1 MDAMDGMLVF
11 DQQNDIVFTQ
21 LNAKMKQK
29 LFDMAKQQELVAEDA
44 VSRIDCTRS
53 FRICE
58 RTECPFQTED
68 KYLDSNV
75 IVQLFS
81 PLIASQRIMFC
92 QFDNSYTSLQLDG
105 NLNLVFEEVGPG
117 LRYNIDFIYHI
128 SQSASLFDSSWDS
141 SS

>member
-1 MDAMDGMLVF
+1 MDGMLIF

-29 LFDMAKQQELVAEDA
+29 LSDMAKQQELVGDDA
-44 VSRIDCTRS
+44 VSWIDCTGFVNS
-53 FRICE
+53 LYS
-58 RTECPFQTED
+58 FQTED

-92 QFDNSYTSLQLDG
+92 QFDNSYTSLQLEG
-105 NLNLVFEEVGPG
+105 NLNLVFEEV
-117 LRYNIDFIYHI
+117 RTQYIEIDVNNPLTSILYGSF
-128 SQSASLFDSSWDS
+128 
-141 SS
+141 